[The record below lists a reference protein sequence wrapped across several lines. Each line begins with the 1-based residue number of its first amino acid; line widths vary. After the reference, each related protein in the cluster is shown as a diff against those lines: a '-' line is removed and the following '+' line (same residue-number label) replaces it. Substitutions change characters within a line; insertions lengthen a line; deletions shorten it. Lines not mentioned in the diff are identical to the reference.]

1 MNEWV
6 SKYQGLVYML
16 PTYTM
21 QMEIFHKNDK
31 NIHVTKTQ
39 TSFDSSSF
47 NLPFDFVDKLEKNP
61 EVLISYLISSP
72 VIGWQLLFNH

>member
-16 PTYTM
+16 STYTM

-47 NLPFDFVDKLEKNP
+47 NPPFDFVDK
-61 EVLISYLISSP
+61 
-72 VIGWQLLFNH
+72 